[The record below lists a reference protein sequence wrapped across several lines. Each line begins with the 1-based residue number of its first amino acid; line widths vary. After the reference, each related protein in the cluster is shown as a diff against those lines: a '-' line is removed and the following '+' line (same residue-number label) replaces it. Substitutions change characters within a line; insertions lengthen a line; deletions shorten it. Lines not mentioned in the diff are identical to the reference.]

1 MARILVVDDEEDILS
16 FIEKILK
23 YKGYD
28 VITADSGGK
37 ALEILNS
44 GVKVDLVILDIMM
57 PDVNGWEVCR
67 KIKSDPKLSHIPV
80 VMLSA
85 LFLEEHV
92 KTSFEVGAD
101 DHITKP
107 IDFKKISDVVYQFV
121 GDSGIS
127 G

>member
-1 MARILVVDDEEDILS
+1 MANILVVDDEKDVLILM
-16 FIEKILK
+16 EKILK
-23 YKGYD
+23 YKGYE
-28 VITADSGGK
+28 VITADSGNK
-37 ALEILNS
+37 ALDVINS
-44 GVKVDLVILDIMM
+44 ETKIDLVILDIMM
-57 PDVNGWEVCR
+57 PDINGWEVCR
-67 KIKSDPKLSHIPV
+67 KIKSNPKVSSIPV

-85 LFLEEHV
+85 LFLEEHI

-107 IDFKKISDVVYQFV
+107 VNFQKISDVIYQFV

>member
-1 MARILVVDDEEDILS
+1 MANILVVDDEKDVLILM
-16 FIEKILK
+16 EKILK
-23 YKGYD
+23 YKGYE
-28 VITADSGGK
+28 VITADSGNK
-37 ALEILNS
+37 ALDVINS
-44 GVKVDLVILDIMM
+44 ETKIDLVILDIMM
-57 PDVNGWEVCR
+57 PDINGWEVCR
-67 KIKSDPKLSHIPV
+67 KIKSNPRVSSIPV

-85 LFLEEHV
+85 LFLEEHI

-107 IDFKKISDVVYQFV
+107 VNFQKISDVIYQFV